1 MRMTADSE
9 ECLAALDSRL
19 RTTWIMRRLS
29 AITRG
34 RYVLFANEG
43 NVESTPERPIGND
56 LWLKLVEVNH
66 RAVDG

>member
-1 MRMTADSE
+1 MFGRVGQQVADD
-9 ECLAALDSRL
+9 LDDAPP
-19 RTTWIMRRLS
+19 S

-56 LWLKLVEVNH
+56 PWLKLVEVNH
-66 RAVDG
+66 RVVDG